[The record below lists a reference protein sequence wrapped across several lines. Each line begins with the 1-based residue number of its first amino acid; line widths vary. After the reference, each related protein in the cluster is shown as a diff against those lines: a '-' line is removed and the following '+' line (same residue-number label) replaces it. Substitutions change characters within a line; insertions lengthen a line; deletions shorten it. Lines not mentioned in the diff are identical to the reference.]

1 MAKLI
6 TIGRQFGSG
15 GRAVGKKLAKE
26 LDIPFYDDEIVRKAA
41 QESDLH
47 PEVVKAAD
55 ERATDSLLY
64 SLITGGGL
72 RGVSDAMQYEMPI
85 NDKVFIKQTQIIKEL
100 AQKGSGVFVGR
111 CADYILDDY
120 KELLRVFIYADMD
133 SRIARVSEFDGVT
146 LKQAKERIV
155 KKERQRKAYYNYYT
169 DRTWG
174 SVASYDLCINTSRV
188 GIDGAVELIKK
199 AIEKEQ

>member
-1 MAKLI
+1 MSKII

-26 LDIPFYDDEIVRKAA
+26 LDISFYDNEIVDKVVAD
-41 QESDLH
+41 SDLH
-47 PEVVKAAD
+47 PDVVKSAD

-85 NDKVFIKQTQIIKEL
+85 NDKVFIKQTKVIKEF
-100 AQKGSGVFVGR
+100 AAKGSGVFVGR
-111 CADYILDDY
+111 CADYILEEQ
-120 KELLRVFIYADMD
+120 KGVLRVFIYADMET
-133 SRIARVSEFDGVT
+133 RIARVAEFDGIT
-146 LKQAKERIV
+146 PQKAKERIV

-169 DRTWG
+169 DKAWG
-174 SVASYDLCINTSRV
+174 SMQSYDLCINTTRT
-188 GIDGAVELIKK
+188 GIDGAVDIIKDFL
-199 AIEKEQ
+199 EKKG

>member
-1 MAKLI
+1 M
-6 TIGRQFGSG
+6 
-15 GRAVGKKLAKE
+15 
-26 LDIPFYDDEIVRKAA
+26 
-41 QESDLH
+41 H

-55 ERATDSLLY
+55 ERATDSFLY

-72 RGVSDAMQYEMPI
+72 RGVSDAMQYEMPL
-85 NDKVFIKQTQIIKEL
+85 NDKVFIKQTQIIKGF

-133 SRIARVSEFDGVT
+133 SRIARVAEFDNIT
-146 LKQAKERIV
+146 LQKAKERIV
-155 KKERQRKAYYNYYT
+155 RKERQRKAYYNYYT

-174 SVASYDLCINTSRV
+174 NMSSYDLCINTSRV
-188 GIDGAVELIKK
+188 DIDGAVELIKK
-199 AIEKEQ
+199 AVEKE

>member
-1 MAKLI
+1 MGKLI

-26 LDIPFYDDEIVRKAA
+26 LDIPFYDNEIVRKVA
-41 QESDLH
+41 QDSDLH

-55 ERATDSLLY
+55 ERATDSFLY

-72 RGVSDAMQYEMPI
+72 RGVSDAMQYEMPL
-85 NDKVFIKQTQIIKEL
+85 NDKVFIKQTQIIKEF

-133 SRIARVSEFDGVT
+133 SRIARVAEFDNIT
-146 LKQAKERIV
+146 LQKAKERIV
-155 KKERQRKAYYNYYT
+155 RKERQRKAYYNYYT

-174 SVASYDLCINTSRV
+174 NMSSYDLCINTSRV
-188 GIDGAVELIKK
+188 DIDGAVELIKK
-199 AIEKEQ
+199 AVEKE

>member
-1 MAKLI
+1 MSKII

-15 GRAVGKKLAKE
+15 GRAVGKKLAEE
-26 LDIPFYDDEIVRKAA
+26 LNIPFYDDEIVNKVV
-41 QESDLH
+41 SDGGLH
-47 PEVVKAAD
+47 PDIVKAAD

-85 NDKVFIKQTQIIKEL
+85 NDKVFIKQTKVIKEF

-111 CADYILDDY
+111 CADYILEDF
-120 KELLRVFIYADMD
+120 EGVLRVFIYADMETKM
-133 SRIARVSEFDGVT
+133 ARVAEFDGIT
-146 LKQAKERIV
+146 PQKAKERIT

-174 SVASYDLCINTSRV
+174 SPASYDLCINTTRT
-188 GIDGAVELIKK
+188 GIDGAVEIVKNFMEKK
-199 AIEKEQ
+199 G